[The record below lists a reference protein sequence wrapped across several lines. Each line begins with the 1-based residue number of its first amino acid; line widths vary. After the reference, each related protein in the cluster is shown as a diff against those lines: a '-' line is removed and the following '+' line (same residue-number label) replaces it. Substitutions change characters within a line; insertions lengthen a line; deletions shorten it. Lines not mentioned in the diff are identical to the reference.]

1 MEIKGEG
8 VERCSM
14 DKTIGVVGVLEW
26 VRDKDLYIVN
36 GNTPGDQEG
45 EYMYIGT
52 RDRLQIT

>member
-36 GNTPGDQEG
+36 GNTPGD
-45 EYMYIGT
+45 
-52 RDRLQIT
+52 